1 MIVPS
6 ESPIQ
11 KPRNSFPAWR
21 LPNGTINASD
31 AQLDRASSSCEGWE
45 WGFAGIVVAAVIA
58 EIVIAY
64 IHPPYDSLLNE
75 WGTTLADAAVAF
87 GIAGEIIFSRL
98 DARIQTEIRRR
109 SNEKV
114 AAASDRAAK
123 AETEL
128 IEFRTPR
135 RSKLRPLVEKL
146 PEELKAFEGRNLIPA
161 LVAEMV
167 NRPIYAGISRKYS
180 EMPAG
185 TSRIGE

>member
-1 MIVPS
+1 M
-6 ESPIQ
+6 
-11 KPRNSFPAWR
+11 
-21 LPNGTINASD
+21 
-31 AQLDRASSSCEGWE
+31 
-45 WGFAGIVVAAVIA
+45 
-58 EIVIAY
+58 
-64 IHPPYDSLLNE
+64 
-75 WGTTLADAAVAF
+75 AVAF
-87 GIAGEIIFSRL
+87 GIAREIIFS
-98 DARIQTEIRRR
+98 IQTEIRRR